1 VQLHG
6 EGKKA
11 EGSVENGLTTDFL
24 LKNETSAPTSPT
36 PWRTTLKNART
47 ASPMYAFIVYE

>member
-6 EGKKA
+6 EGKKV